1 MNINSEVR
9 GPFIPPKG
17 LLEAE
22 TPFHW
27 HEEMRKN
34 HPVRFDPQR
43 NCWDVFLYD
52 DVKRVLSD
60 YESFSSQTSLEQF
73 SIVSMD
79 PPKHRLYRSIVSKA
93 FTPKSVNDFAPR
105 IHQITNE
112 LLDEV
117 AGKGEMD
124 MIADLAFP
132 LPTIVIAEL
141 LGVPKEDREQF
152 KKWSDEVV
160 RGTDIAN
167 GETPEQL
174 IKSQEQVTQEIFE
187 YFTKVIENKRRNP
200 RNDLISALLSAKV
213 EEQSLSLTELLQF
226 CFLLLVAGNETTTN
240 LIGNAMVCFLD
251 NPDIQKQL
259 REDLTLLPGAIEEV
273 LRYRSPIQSLIRVC
287 VRDTELSGQT
297 VQAGQPVIVWVGSA
311 NRDETIFEQANQYIL
326 RRSPNR
332 HIAFG
337 NGPHFC
343 LGAPLARLES
353 NIALRLVF
361 EKLPFISPKKGIK
374 PNPVKDMLIHG
385 YKSIPIAF

>member
-1 MNINSEVR
+1 
-9 GPFIPPKG
+9 
-17 LLEAE
+17 
-22 TPFHW
+22 
-27 HEEMRKN
+27 
-34 HPVRFDPQR
+34 
-43 NCWDVFLYD
+43 
-52 DVKRVLSD
+52 
-60 YESFSSQTSLEQF
+60 
-73 SIVSMD
+73 
-79 PPKHRLYRSIVSKA
+79 
-93 FTPKSVNDFAPR
+93 
-105 IHQITNE
+105 

-117 AGKGEMD
+117 TDKGEMD
-124 MIADLAFP
+124 IIADLAYP

-141 LGVPKEDREQF
+141 LGVPKEDRKQF
-152 KKWSDEVV
+152 KQWSDEVV

-174 IKSQEQVTQEIFE
+174 IKSQDQATQEIFE
-187 YFTKVIENKRRNP
+187 YFTKVIENKRRDP
-200 RNDLISALLSAKV
+200 RNDLISALLAAKV
-213 EEQSLSLTELLQF
+213 EEQALSLTELLQF

-297 VQAGQPVIVWVGSA
+297 VQAGQPVIVWIGSA

-326 RRSPNR
+326 HRSPNR